1 MAQERIQIYLT
12 KPELKGLKLLK
23 KKTGK
28 SIADLIRRAIDKV
41 YFDRE
46 LKNEQHYTSSKK

>member
-28 SIADLIRRAIDKV
+28 SIADLIRRAVDQV
-41 YFDRE
+41 YFDGGI
-46 LKNEQHYTSSKK
+46 KNEQPHTPSKK